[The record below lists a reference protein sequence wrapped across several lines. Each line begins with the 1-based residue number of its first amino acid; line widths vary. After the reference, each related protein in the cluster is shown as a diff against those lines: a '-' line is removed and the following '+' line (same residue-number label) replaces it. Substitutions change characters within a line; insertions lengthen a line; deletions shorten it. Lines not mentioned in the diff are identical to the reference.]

1 MNESNNQIVKNRVV
15 IEVVDT
21 IKDNIVMN
29 NKNNVITP
37 VMVDILWKT

>member
-29 NKNNVITP
+29 NKNNVITQ